1 MFMRIQAC
9 QVSLRTS
16 LRVGWIVQWIVPL
29 FLPGFLHAEETKVTN
44 RYFLSGDGT
53 VSLTNTKTNR
63 SARVH
68 YRHVDGTYPQE
79 AREEIDRLF
88 GIPADSNDHISLRLV
103 SALDY
108 VEDQFD
114 LPIMVTSGYRSEEYN
129 SNLRAKGGG
138 AAKASL
144 HIEGMAADIKV
155 RKNLAKK
162 IWASVKEMRCCGIG
176 FYGGDSVHID
186 TGPTRYW
193 TQATSKV
200 RTNISENNKQV
211 MVRTEQD
218 IYRPGEKVEV
228 KLARITAY
236 PVSLMGSFAVVRD
249 GQEPQDFSFDGKGT
263 ECLPVRE
270 AAERAVTWT
279 IPENFSRAERI
290 RFRLRFCDKQFP
302 EMPDQ
307 IESNEIAVR

>member
-1 MFMRIQAC
+1 MWLWKSVLGYCA
-9 QVSLRTS
+9 
-16 LRVGWIVQWIVPL
+16 
-29 FLPGFLHAEETKVTN
+29 GFLLIPSLLLAAEEIKITS
-44 RYFLSGDGT
+44 RYFLSGDGV
-53 VSLTNTKTNR
+53 VSLTNAKINR
-63 SARVH
+63 SARVR
-68 YRHVDGTYPQE
+68 YRHEDGTYPQE
-79 AREEIDRLF
+79 ARLEIDRLF
-88 GIPADSNDHISLRLV
+88 GIPADSTDHIALRLV

-114 LPIMVTSGYRSEEYN
+114 LPIVVISGYRSEEYN
-129 SNLRAKGGG
+129 NNLRAKGGG

-162 IWASVKEMRCCGIG
+162 IWESVKEMRCCGIG

-186 TGPTRYW
+186 TGPARYW

-200 RTNISENNKQV
+200 RTNISENNKQI
-211 MVRTEQD
+211 MVRTDQD
-218 IYRPGEKVEV
+218 IYLPGEKVEV

-236 PVSLMGSFAVVRD
+236 PVSLMGGFSIVRD
-249 GQEPQDFSFDGKGT
+249 GQEPQNFSFDGKGT

-270 AAERAVTWT
+270 ARERAVTWT
-279 IPENFSRAERI
+279 IPETFSRVERI
-290 RFRLRFCDKQFP
+290 RFRLRFCDKQFS

-307 IESNEIAVR
+307 IESNEILISAQ

>member
-1 MFMRIQAC
+1 MEPLKVWIGILAQIV
-9 QVSLRTS
+9 VSAVL
-16 LRVGWIVQWIVPL
+16 LAPPL
-29 FLPGFLHAEETKVTN
+29 SAEGTTLIN

-53 VSLTNTKTNR
+53 VSLTNPKT
-63 SARVH
+63 SHSVRVH
-68 YRHVDGTYPQE
+68 YRTEEGLYPRE
-79 AREEIDRLF
+79 ARQEIDRLF
-88 GIPADSNDHISLRLV
+88 GVSAESGDHISLRLI

-114 LPIMVTSGYRSEEYN
+114 LPIVVISGYRSEEYN
-129 SNLRAKGGG
+129 RNLRAQGGG

-162 IWASVKEMRCCGIG
+162 IWESVKEMRCCGIG

-186 TGPTRYW
+186 TGPARYW

-236 PVSLMGSFAVVRD
+236 PVSLLGGFAIVRD
-249 GQEPQDFSFDGKGT
+249 GQEPQDFSFDGKET
-263 ECLPVRE
+263 ECLLVRE
-270 AAERAVTWT
+270 AAERTVTWT
-279 IPENFSRAERI
+279 IPEAFSRAERI

>member
-1 MFMRIQAC
+1 MKTWIFVVA
-9 QVSLRTS
+9 QVVASVFFL
-16 LRVGWIVQWIVPL
+16 VP
-29 FLPGFLHAEETKVTN
+29 FLPAEEAKITN
-44 RYFLSGDGT
+44 RYFLSGNGT
-53 VSLTNTKTNR
+53 VSLTNAKTNR

-68 YRHVDGTYPQE
+68 YRHEDGIYPQE
-79 AREEIDRLF
+79 ARQEIGRLF
-88 GIPADSNDHISLRLV
+88 GIPADSSDHISLRLV

-114 LPIMVTSGYRSEEYN
+114 LPIVVISGYRSEEYN
-129 SNLRAKGGG
+129 NNLRAKGGG

-162 IWASVKEMRCCGIG
+162 IWESVKEMRCCGIG

-186 TGPTRYW
+186 TGPARYW

-211 MVRTEQD
+211 MVRTDQD
-218 IYRPGEKVEV
+218 IYLPGEKVEV

-249 GQEPQDFSFDGKGT
+249 DQEPQEFSFDGKGT

-279 IPENFSRAERI
+279 IPKNFSQTERI

>member
-1 MFMRIQAC
+1 MQTWAG
-9 QVSLRTS
+9 V
-16 LRVGWIVQWIVPL
+16 VVQGVVLIF
-29 FLPGFLHAEETKVTN
+29 FLASFLQAEESKVTN
-44 RYFLSGDGT
+44 RYFLSGDGI

-79 AREEIDRLF
+79 AWQEIDRLF
-88 GIPADSNDHISLRLV
+88 GVPADSNDHISLRLV

-114 LPIMVTSGYRSEEYN
+114 LPIMVISGYRSEEYN

-186 TGPTRYW
+186 TGPARYW

-211 MVRTEQD
+211 MVRTDQD

-236 PVSLMGSFAVVRD
+236 PVSLMGGFAVVHD
-249 GQEPQDFSFDGKGT
+249 GQEPQEFSFDEKGT
-263 ECLPVRE
+263 ECLPVRA

-302 EMPDQ
+302 EMPEQ